1 MGSLP
6 GSEDEK
12 VVATQ
17 MVIWEI
23 VTGCRNA
30 NAPYNQTDSKFYNS
44 ICANGTNGGVSAAYS
59 QIVAGMQEHGTI
71 PRVIEMS
78 VATEGYSDLIKRIE
92 DGFMEIDNDIIVDLR
107 KQDDSYLALCRQIGD
122 MERDYPF
129 ILNVTEG
136 KGEISLTAEE
146 HGILVEYFRLS
157 LRKDNIER
165 KQIYFRGHTDGY
177 AYLRKIGA
185 I

>member
-1 MGSLP
+1 MGNQYRLHSGL
-6 GSEDEK
+6 EK
-12 VVATQ
+12 LRAVRIFVVA
-17 MVIWEI
+17 V
-23 VTGCRNA
+23 
-30 NAPYNQTDSKFYNS
+30 K
-44 ICANGTNGGVSAAYS
+44 NGYIIIKN
-59 QIVAGMQEHGTI
+59 E
-71 PRVIEMS
+71 RVIKMS
-78 VATEGYSDLIKRIE
+78 AATEGYNDLVKRIE

-136 KGEISLTAEE
+136 EGEISLTAEE
-146 HGILVEYFRLS
+146 HRILVEYFRLS

-177 AYLRKIGA
+177 AYLKKIGA
-185 I
+185 V